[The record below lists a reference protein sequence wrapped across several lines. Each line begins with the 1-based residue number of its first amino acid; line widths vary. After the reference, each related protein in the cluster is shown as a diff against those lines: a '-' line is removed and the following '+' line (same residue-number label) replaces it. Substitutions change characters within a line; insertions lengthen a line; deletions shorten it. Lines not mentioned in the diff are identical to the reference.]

1 MPRHSKLSASILRRL
16 TALVLLGVCIGFS
29 TPASAYCA
37 ARSCD
42 PDAVNGDDCEID
54 PGTQCSIDGVALRRT
69 DGCIDIA
76 VRKGAGRSVPGL
88 TDEELEDTILE
99 AFAEWTSL
107 DCDGEPPSIEVRSLG
122 IVETNGPFACT
133 IMPALNLDLWTL
145 SDDISPSQ
153 VVTPSTG
160 TVAGVTYPSF
170 VRDTG
175 ELIDADVTLNSLWL
189 AVQDEALLRDHL
201 RVVAAHEIGHLLGL
215 AHSQLEDALMYKHY
229 TVTADRVPTADDRQG
244 ICKLYPPRELNCE
257 PLEET
262 AAALSAQACNAA
274 YQDAQAHPAEPVPA
288 DPPAAGCTVTS
299 CGLGQ
304 GVAHPHWSLFI
315 VALAALCRRAARALK
330 A

>member
-16 TALVLLGVCIGFS
+16 TALVLLSVCIGFS
-29 TPASAYCA
+29 TPANAYCA

-42 PDAVNGDDCEID
+42 PDAVNGGDCEVD

-160 TVAGVTYPSF
+160 TVAGVTHPSF

-175 ELIDADVTLNSLWL
+175 ELFDADVTLNSLWL
-189 AVQDEALLRDHL
+189 AVQDEALLHDHL
-201 RVVAAHEIGHLLGL
+201 RVVAAHEIGHALGL
-215 AHSQLEDALMYKHY
+215 AHSQREDALMYKHY
-229 TVTADRVPTADDRQG
+229 AVTADRVPTTDDRQG
-244 ICKLYPPRELNCE
+244 ICELYPPRVLNCE

-262 AAALSAQACNAA
+262 AAALNAQACNAA
-274 YQDAQAHPAEPVPA
+274 YQQAQMHQPPPEPA
-288 DPPAAGCTVTS
+288 DPPASGCAVAVPTLKRHAAHS
-299 CGLGQ
+299 CWGL
-304 GVAHPHWSLFI
+304 LI
-315 VALAALCRRAARALK
+315 AALVVARRRARCARNA
-330 A
+330 